1 MRVETTGVCRGNWKI
16 YQQLKIEG
24 IHEGSSIKAQ
34 AATVDDRRL
43 PLSLL
48 KFKDNNGESDSY
60 VLVIPDPDTRSI
72 KVEFSEIGKDGRNLS
87 SDSLSLNCKNIKWE
101 SRLNYKI
108 KPDMCSKL
116 RNYDDVSEFKM
127 ATIDFWQCIED
138 SNEYILRCTVRTPY
152 RNDSQIKLRC
162 LDRFLNEVELSIV
175 NFGSNVTSVGFTS
188 EKKQLET
195 QLSIRMP
202 KAFDR
207 YYFIIGDQNHPS
219 FSAFD
224 CLTPDKLGLL
234 LEETNFLFTHAQF
247 DPEYPEWFTEHKA
260 TIGAL
265 EKQRKIVFNSAPK
278 FSIIV
283 PLYNTPISFFND
295 MVESVKNQ
303 SYANWELLLVNASP
317 DNQELKARV
326 EQETA
331 RDNRIKSI
339 NLTEN
344 KGISENTNAGVAV
357 ASGDFVSFFD
367 HDDILEPDLLFS
379 YAEAIE
385 NNNGVDLL
393 YCDEDKLMPDGKLA
407 QPFFKPDFNID
418 LLRNNNYICH
428 MLTIRK
434 SLLDTL
440 EPNTKE
446 FDGAQDHNLTLRAV
460 EKARK
465 VHHVA
470 KVLYTGA

>member
-1 MRVETTGVCRGNWKI
+1 MRVVTTGVCRGNWKI

-24 IHEGSSIKAQ
+24 IHETSSVTAQ
-34 AATVDDRRL
+34 ATTDDNRRL

-48 KFKDNNGESDSY
+48 NFRDNGDESNSY
-60 VLVIPDPDTRSI
+60 VLVIPDPDVRTI
-72 KVEFSEIGKDGRNLS
+72 TVELNEIDSDGRTLS
-87 SDSLSLNCKNIKWE
+87 CDSISLNCKNIKWE

-116 RNYDDVSEFKM
+116 RNYDDVSEFDM
-127 ATIDFWQCIED
+127 ATIDFWQCIEN

-152 RNDSQIKLRC
+152 RSDSQIKVRC
-162 LDRFLNEVELSIV
+162 LDRTLNEVNLTTV
-175 NFGSNVTSVGFTS
+175 DFGSNVTSVGFTA

-207 YYFIIGDQNHPS
+207 YYFIIDDQNHPS
-219 FSAFD
+219 FSSFD

-265 EKQRKIVFNSAPK
+265 EKQRKIAFTSAPK

-283 PLYNTPISFFND
+283 PLYNTPIPFFND
-295 MVESVKNQ
+295 MAESVKSQ
-303 SYANWELLLVNASP
+303 SYANWELILVNASP

-339 NLTEN
+339 TLAEN
-344 KGISENTNAGVAV
+344 KGISENTNAGVAA

-367 HDDILEPDLLFS
+367 HDAILEPDLLFS

-385 NNNGVDLL
+385 NNDNVDLL
-393 YCDEDKLMPDGKLA
+393 YCDEDKLTPDGKLA

-418 LLRNNNYICH
+418 LLRNNN
-428 MLTIRK
+428 
-434 SLLDTL
+434 
-440 EPNTKE
+440 
-446 FDGAQDHNLTLRAV
+446 
-460 EKARK
+460 
-465 VHHVA
+465 
-470 KVLYTGA
+470 